1 VIDGKLKLKHASAAD
16 SDMNK
21 NKKHKKCNE
30 VQGRQIRKGIET
42 R

>member
-21 NKKHKKCNE
+21 NKKNTKNVMRCME
-30 VQGRQIRKGIET
+30 GRSEKVLK
-42 R
+42 